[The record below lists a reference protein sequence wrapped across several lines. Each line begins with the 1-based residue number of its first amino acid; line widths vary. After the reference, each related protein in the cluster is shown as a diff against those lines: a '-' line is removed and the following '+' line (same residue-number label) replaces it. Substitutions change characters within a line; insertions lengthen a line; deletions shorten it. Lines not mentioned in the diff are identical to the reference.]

1 MIYEGTWFIQNL
13 NFCQKAEKS
22 LNLIICHGWVLSKV
36 LSRLISVCQKVL
48 YNFATECN
56 FQYCIEKPAPSPLLQ
71 FTAHQLSLLG
81 VLNLATKVYGIS
93 KFEKCSYCIPMLPSV
108 KVSTSVTSD
117 NYRAPYKPSQRAQQA
132 LAAAFMQMI

>member
-71 FTAHQLSLLG
+71 FTAHQLNLFG
-81 VLNLATKVYGIS
+81 VLNLATRYICIS
-93 KFEKCSYCIPMLPSV
+93 KYEKCSYCICYLQLKS
-108 KVSTSVTSD
+108 
-117 NYRAPYKPSQRAQQA
+117 AQVLLLITIELLINQA
-132 LAAAFMQMI
+132 KGLNRLQLLLLCR